1 MPMRRVIPL
10 IESIPPMKNVKL
22 SAARRALITATLT
35 ALTLGGVASAPAAAQ
50 SDAGQGAWS
59 VGAEQSFGNWSVRRI
74 EPACILVDTSK
85 DFGSTIALGAMMAPG
100 NMRVNSVVIADPR
113 LNPFVTTGMV
123 DDLALSFDGKA
134 QSVFAAMVNKM
145 PNPNGEKSPM
155 ALAIV
160 EPSVT
165 DIFTGTPVE
174 VTMATKGLTLN
185 HKVDAS
191 AEALAA
197 WRTCATEL

>member
-1 MPMRRVIPL
+1 MNTRFPA
-10 IESIPPMKNVKL
+10 K
-22 SAARRALITATLT
+22 ARRAILTL
-35 ALTLGGVASAPAAAQ
+35 ALTTVTLGGVASTPAAAQ
-50 SDAGQGAWS
+50 SDASQGAWS

-74 EPACILVDTSK
+74 EPACVLVDTSK

-100 NMRVNSVVIADPR
+100 NMRVNSVVITDPR

-123 DDLALSFDGKA
+123 DDLALNFDGKA

-165 DIFTGTPVE
+165 DIFTGTPVD
-174 VTMATKGLTLN
+174 VAISTKGLTLN

-197 WRTCATEL
+197 WRACATVL